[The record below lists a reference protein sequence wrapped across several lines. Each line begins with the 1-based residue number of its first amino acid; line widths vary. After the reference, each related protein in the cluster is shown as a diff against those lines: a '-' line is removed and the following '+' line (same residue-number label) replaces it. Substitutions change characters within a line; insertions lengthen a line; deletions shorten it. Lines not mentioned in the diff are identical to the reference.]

1 MTLGHKVMHNFGIHQ
16 NAYLY
21 WLGVGTLAGY
31 IILFNTLYTLALT
44 YLNRKLPAPFSFVEL
59 SLVEFFFNDLVR
71 IEDDVSA

>member
-31 IILFNTLYTLALT
+31 VVLFNTLYTLALT
-44 YLNRKLPAPFSFVEL
+44 YLDRKLSAPIPHSLGEL
-59 SLVEFFFNDLVR
+59 SFKLFLFDGAV
-71 IEDDVSA
+71 